1 MYPMLNTLPSLP
13 RPQQPAFLSV
23 LTELAGSNPHLFRPH
38 IPALLKFLP
47 SLLLPVVDA
56 GPTPTVARPNPGG
69 GSTFAFPPVAQS
81 TNGED
86 KDPTGEDDEVR
97 KAALEFMTT
106 LSESKPGMLRNE
118 PAWVEIV
125 VRGCLEGMGEIPED
139 DTETWLEADP
149 AEDPTD
155 DSYPHTYEHSLDR
168 VACALGGQAVLPP
181 AFMFIPAMLASH
193 DWRLR
198 HAGLMA
204 IASIAEG
211 TSKVMQGELGRVIE
225 CVRVLS
231 RLSLCARAHSRS
243 QPGYPCVQRPA
254 SACALRGVSM
264 HVSIHCGRSSAR
276 AHLTSVPQRTALH
289 RSRGATDVLRDRL

>member
-1 MYPMLNTLPSLP
+1 ML
-13 RPQQPAFLSV
+13 Q
-23 LTELAGSNPHLFRPH
+23 
-38 IPALLKFLP
+38 
-47 SLLLPVVDA
+47 
-56 GPTPTVARPNPGG
+56 GG
-69 GSTFAFPPVAQS
+69 
-81 TNGED
+81 
-86 KDPTGEDDEVR
+86 
-97 KAALEFMTT
+97 
-106 LSESKPGMLRNE
+106 
-118 PAWVEIV
+118 
-125 VRGCLEGMGEIPED
+125 ED

-181 AFMFIPAMLASH
+181 AFTFIPAMLASH

-211 TSKVMQGELGRVIE
+211 TSKVMQGELGKVIE
-225 CVRVLS
+225 CVRVLP

-264 HVSIHCGRSSAR
+264 HVSAW
-276 AHLTSVPQRTALH
+276 TRTAGQNADSPCSGQLC
-289 RSRGATDVLRDRL
+289 TDLEVRLIPS